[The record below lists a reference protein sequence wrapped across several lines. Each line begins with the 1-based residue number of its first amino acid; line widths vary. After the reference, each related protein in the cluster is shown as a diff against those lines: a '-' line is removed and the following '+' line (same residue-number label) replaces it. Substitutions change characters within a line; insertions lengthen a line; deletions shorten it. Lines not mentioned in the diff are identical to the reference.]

1 MNKDLLKKL
10 SEHLKLEEEEVS
22 SYTQGVNNATNPV
35 LGLLYKGFLEES
47 KRHIHIIRTI
57 VSYYKNQ
64 GNNANI
70 PFASQ
75 IRDVEHFDLEDP
87 VSDLIKEERKLID
100 DPFMDLLL
108 ESIEIDENKH
118 AKIGMGLHNLYSKN
132 K

>member
-1 MNKDLLKKL
+1 MNKILLKKL

-22 SYTQGVNNATNPV
+22 SYTQGINNATNPV
-35 LGLLYKGFLEES
+35 LGLLYKGFLEDS

-57 VSYYKNQ
+57 VSYYQNQ
-64 GNNANI
+64 GNNNTQ
-70 PFASQ
+70 FVSQ

-87 VSDLIKEERKLID
+87 VSDLIKEERKLVD
-100 DPFMDLLL
+100 DPFIDLLL

-118 AKIGMGLHNLYSKN
+118 AKIGIALHKLYSKN

>member
-22 SYTQGVNNATNPV
+22 SYTQGLNNATNPV
-35 LGLLYKGFLEES
+35 LGLLYKGFLEDS

-64 GNNANI
+64 GNDTNI

-75 IRDVEHFDLEDP
+75 IRDIEHFDLEDP
-87 VSDLIKEERKLID
+87 VSDLIKEERKLVD
-100 DPFMDLLL
+100 DPFIDLLL
-108 ESIEIDENKH
+108 E
-118 AKIGMGLHNLYSKN
+118 
-132 K
+132 

>member
-1 MNKDLLKKL
+1 MNKTLLKKL

-22 SYTQGVNNATNPV
+22 SYTQGINNATNPV
-35 LGLLYKGFLEES
+35 LGLLYKGFLEDS

-57 VSYYKNQ
+57 VSYYQNQ
-64 GNNANI
+64 GNNNT
-70 PFASQ
+70 PFVSQ

-87 VSDLIKEERKLID
+87 VSDLIKEERKLVD
-100 DPFMDLLL
+100 DPFIDLLL

-118 AKIGMGLHNLYSKN
+118 AKIGIALHKLYSKN

>member
-1 MNKDLLKKL
+1 MNKILLKKL

-22 SYTQGVNNATNPV
+22 SYTQGINNATNPV
-35 LGLLYKGFLEES
+35 LGLLYKGFLEDS

-57 VSYYKNQ
+57 VSYYQNQ
-64 GNNANI
+64 ENNNT
-70 PFASQ
+70 PFVSQ

-87 VSDLIKEERKLID
+87 VSDLIKEERKLVD
-100 DPFMDLLL
+100 DPFIDLLL

-118 AKIGMGLHNLYSKN
+118 AKIGMALHNLYSKN